1 MQHNNLSH
9 LVHNSW
15 LIHSSKAFDY
25 FKSSVVPYLNKV
37 AETEVVFPAVHNIFR
52 SLKELPY
59 ENVRVVILA
68 QDPYHDFGSAIGL
81 AFDNPKSRKP
91 SPSLRNILR
100 EIESDTK
107 TPSISG
113 ENQLSYLE
121 HLPSQGVLLLNTALT
136 VEKGKP
142 GSHLAIWDPFSKE
155 LITSLNKS
163 NSSIVWVLWGKKAQT
178 HKTLITN
185 SKHHIITGA
194 HPSPFS
200 ARAGFFGGKFF
211 TQINSF
217 LKQPIKW

>member
-1 MQHNNLSH
+1 MQHNNLNH
-9 LVHNSW
+9 LVHSSW
-15 LIHSSKAFDY
+15 LTNASKAFDH
-25 FKSSVVPYLNKV
+25 FKTDVVPYLNKL
-37 AETEVVFPAVHNIFR
+37 AETEVIFPAVHNIFR
-52 SLKELPY
+52 SLKELPFDK
-59 ENVRVVILA
+59 VRVVILA
-68 QDPYHDFGSAIGL
+68 QDPYHDPGSAIGL

-100 EIESDTK
+100 EIESDTQ
-107 TPSISG
+107 TPSKSS
-113 ENQLSYLE
+113 ENNLSYLE

-142 GSHLAIWDPFSKE
+142 GSHLSIWDPFSKE

-163 NSSIVWVLWGKKAQT
+163 DSPIVWVLWGKKAQI
-178 HKTLITN
+178 HKPLIT
-185 SKHHIITGA
+185 SKKHHIITGA